1 MDWEAIRAEYAAG
14 GISQRALARKHG
26 VTVYALKRHA
36 LQGCRA
42 PARRAG
48 SDAEIALRTRRKLLA
63 ALERMT
69 DELPPG
75 AVTEYKTQDDSAVS
89 LFKLR
94 DLTAAYKELTG
105 DLPLGG
111 DDRDAV
117 RIIVDP

>member
-48 SDAEIALRTRRKLLA
+48 SDAEIALRTRRKPA
-63 ALERMT
+63 TE
-69 DELPPG
+69 PG
-75 AVTEYKTQDDSAVS
+75 FQ
-89 LFKLR
+89 
-94 DLTAAYKELTG
+94 G
-105 DLPLGG
+105 DLRYKNIRHPCGCGCGYRARVHEGAAFARNGKCGRDVYAGVG
-111 DDRDAV
+111 DCV
-117 RIIVDP
+117 